1 MKVILQS
8 GLRGLSGG
16 MEDWVY
22 QYRDGKTYL
31 GPKPRRTKEPS
42 PAEISQRERF
52 KQAALHAKALMANAE
67 TRGYYEALGAERGVS
82 PFALAVGD
90 TLNRPY
96 FKYIDLSSY
105 KGKAGDPISIRA
117 IDDLG
122 LTEVEVELCAVDG
135 THIEK
140 GKAVE
145 SGERSGEWTYTATRQ
160 VALGA
165 DIFITVIGFDHAGT
179 KAQISGNPIVGADE

>member
-42 PAEISQRERF
+42 PAELSQRERF
-52 KQAALHAKALMANAE
+52 KQAALHAKALLADSE
-67 TRGYYEALGAERGVS
+67 TREFYAALAEERGVQ

-96 FKYIDLSSY
+96 FKPIDLSSY
-105 KGKAGDPISIRA
+105 KGKVGDPITIRA

-122 LTEVEVELCAVDG
+122 LAEVEVELSAING
-135 THIEK
+135 TQIEK

-145 SGERSGEWTYTATRQ
+145 NGIRSGQWTYTATKP
-160 VALGA
+160 VALGT

-179 KAQISGNPIVGADE
+179 KAQISENPIVGAEE

>member
-42 PAEISQRERF
+42 QAELDQRARF
-52 KQAALHAKALMANAE
+52 KEAAGQAKALLADPAVREFYEMIAE
-67 TRGYYEALGAERGVS
+67 ERNI
-82 PFALAVGD
+82 PIFALTVGD
-90 TLNRPY
+90 ILNKPSFRPL
-96 FKYIDLSSY
+96 DLSEY
-105 KGKAGDPISIRA
+105 KGKVGDAILIRA
-117 IDDLG
+117 IDDIG
-122 LTEVEVELCAVDG
+122 LADVGVTLTRSDG
-135 THIEK
+135 TNIET

-145 SGERSGEWTYTATRQ
+145 QGVRSGHWTYTATTP
-160 VALGA
+160 VPLGT
-165 DIFITVIGFDHAGT
+165 DIFIEVVGVDHAGT
-179 KAQISGNPIVGADE
+179 ETQITENPTVGADL